1 MDANGDG
8 AGEGGGWCR
17 SRAALLLLALGCGA
31 LLPLA
36 LAPFDWWPLGIL
48 SIGGWFWLLDGR
60 RPGFAAALGYAYGIG
75 KFGLGVSWVYVS
87 IRLYGNASLP
97 LAGFLVALFVAGLA
111 LFPLLQAWIYRKI
124 ASNRAGLLNAWLF
137 AALWVAFE
145 WLLSWFLTGF
155 PWLYPGYGHLQTPL
169 ANLIPLG
176 GVSLASLGVAMS
188 GAFLATA
195 ALSARKSA
203 RKRPART
210 GNALQTEQGG
220 VKRPARKLPARTRL
234 RTMAFLRSVKLP
246 ARKLPARACAW
257 AALTLAAAP
266 WLAGAALSG
275 VDWVRPGAA
284 RTVALVQGNV
294 DQAQKWLPE
303 NRQPIVSLHLA
314 LTEPHWG
321 RDLIVWP
328 EAAITFY
335 EHQAESLLRQLDER
349 GKREGSA
356 LVLGIASVQPAPDAG
371 LLFHN
376 SALALGEGRGRYAK
390 RRLAPF
396 GDYLPWESQLR
407 GLIDFFDLPMS
418 SFAPGPWQQPP
429 LDAGAGQA
437 ALAICYEVA
446 YGGLMRRSAAAADLL
461 LTISNDTWFGSSI
474 GPLQHF
480 QIARARALENGRW
493 LLRSANSGVT
503 AIVDHRGRVVAA
515 LPQFQRGALT
525 GEFRTMQGR
534 TPYSR
539 HGDSWL
545 ILLCLG
551 SLAGGLL
558 RRVIAA
564 GRQARPL
571 IPG

>member
-1 MDANGDG
+1 MEASGNS
-8 AGEGGGWCR
+8 AGKPSGGF
-17 SRAALLLLALGCGA
+17 RARAVPLLLALGCGA

-60 RPGFAAALGYAYGIG
+60 RPGFAAALGCAYGIG

-97 LAGFLVALFVAGLA
+97 LAGFLVALFVAGLS
-111 LFPLLQAWIYRKI
+111 LFPLAQAWMHRKL
-124 ASNRAGLLNAWLF
+124 AKGCAGLLDAWLF

-155 PWLYPGYGHLQTPL
+155 PWLYPGYGHLETPL
-169 ANLIPLG
+169 ANLIPVG

-188 GAFLATA
+188 AAFLATVALAIRKSGGLSASGAWRKSLRQAQFQA
-195 ALSARKSA
+195 AL
-203 RKRPART
+203 
-210 GNALQTEQGG
+210 L
-220 VKRPARKLPARTRL
+220 
-234 RTMAFLRSVKLP
+234 
-246 ARKLPARACAW
+246 
-257 AALTLAAAP
+257 LAAAP

-275 VDWVRPGAA
+275 LDWVRPGAA
-284 RTVALVQGNV
+284 RTAALVQGNV
-294 DQAQKWLPE
+294 EQATKWLPE

-328 EAAITFY
+328 EAAITLY
-335 EHQAESLLRQLDER
+335 EHQAQALLQRLDER
-349 GKREGSA
+349 GKRDGSA
-356 LVLGIASVQPAPDAG
+356 LVLGIASAHQAPDAG
-371 LLFHN
+371 LAFHN
-376 SALALGEGRGRYAK
+376 SALALGQGRGRYVK

-429 LDAGAGQA
+429 LDAGAGRA

-446 YGGLMRRSAAAADLL
+446 YGGLMRSAAAGADLL
-461 LTISNDTWFGSSI
+461 LTISNDTWFGASI

-493 LLRSANSGVT
+493 LLRSANNGVT
-503 AIVDHRGRVVAA
+503 AIVDHRGRVTAA
-515 LPQFQRGALT
+515 LPQFQRNVLK
-525 GEFRTMQGR
+525 GEFRTMQGQ
-534 TPYSR
+534 TPYGR
-539 HGDSWL
+539 YGDGWL

-551 SLAGGLL
+551 SLTGGLV
-558 RRVIAA
+558 RRLAAA
-564 GRQARPL
+564 GRS
-571 IPG
+571 G

>member
-1 MDANGDG
+1 MK
-8 AGEGGGWCR
+8 AGGRFR

-36 LAPFDWWPLGIL
+36 LAPFDWWPLGLL

-60 RPGFAAALGYAYGIG
+60 RPGFAAALGFAYGIG

-97 LAGFLVALFVAGLA
+97 LAGFLVALFVAGLS

-124 ASNRAGLLNAWLF
+124 AGHRAGLLNAWLF

-195 ALSARKSA
+195 ALSV
-203 RKRPART
+203 RKRPAR
-210 GNALQTEQGG
+210 
-220 VKRPARKLPARTRL
+220 KWPAQAG
-234 RTMAFLRSVKLP
+234 
-246 ARKLPARACAW
+246 AW
-257 AALTLAAAP
+257 AALALAAAP

-335 EHQAESLLRQLDER
+335 EHQAEGLLRQLDER
-349 GKREGSA
+349 GKQEGSA

-418 SFAPGPWQQPP
+418 SFAPGPWQQQP

-446 YGGLMRRSAAAADLL
+446 YGDLMRRSAAGADLL

-503 AIVDHRGRVVAA
+503 AIVDHRGRVAAA

-525 GEFRTMQGR
+525 GEFQTMQGR

-539 HGDSWL
+539 HGDGWL

-558 RRVIAA
+558 RRRIAA
-564 GRQARPL
+564 GRR
-571 IPG
+571 G